1 MDAELTVGRSH
12 QSRRLPSTPM
22 PESKRRKPKYSGP
35 TPSRKPKEV
44 TREPSPSWYV
54 VLMFA
59 FMALGVALVLLR
71 YFLSWDNIWLIV
83 GLAFI
88 GGGFLM
94 TTSYR

>member
-1 MDAELTVGRSH
+1 
-12 QSRRLPSTPM
+12 M

-35 TPSRKPKEV
+35 TQSRKPKEV

>member
-1 MDAELTVGRSH
+1 
-12 QSRRLPSTPM
+12 M

-59 FMALGVALVLLR
+59 MMALGVSLVLLR
-71 YFLSWDNIWLIV
+71 YFLSWDNIVLV
-83 GLAFI
+83 AGLGFI
-88 GGGFLM
+88 AGGFLM
-94 TTSYR
+94 TTGYR

>member
-1 MDAELTVGRSH
+1 
-12 QSRRLPSTPM
+12 
-22 PESKRRKPKYSGP
+22 
-35 TPSRKPKEV
+35 
-44 TREPSPSWYV
+44 
-54 VLMFA
+54 MFA